1 MGRRS
6 ERPTCGIVA
15 AAVAA
20 ALAAC
25 ALLLPS
31 CASGEATVL
40 PLAGGEAAVS
50 EDGAASEAESGG
62 ATEAKAS
69 DDPEDPGDA
78 EASAADL
85 DEADEGASP
94 EGLEPTGD
102 ELAARMDAYLAAN
115 FPRAG
120 APGLAVAVVDAG
132 GVRYLRTF
140 GDCPD
145 ADAPFVV
152 GSLSKSFTA
161 VAVMQLVEQGAVDL
175 DAPASRYAP
184 GYDVPDEV
192 TVRSLLNQTSGF
204 GAYDSLAEAAD
215 GELGETF
222 GAFSYANANYDLL
235 GRVVE
240 GASGEDYARYLDE
253 HVLEPLG
260 MASTTADPA
269 RAEALGMV
277 PGHRDWFGLPVA
289 DGFRHAQGDG
299 AWGGPASGYVAS
311 SVRDMASYL
320 RMYLN
325 GGMGGDGARV
335 LSADSVRRMFLDRV
349 PDPEGDTYYG
359 MGWTSFSWDDGELV
373 LSHDGQVENYTAS
386 MCLLPERGIGIV
398 ALSDANDNAGGN
410 IRFFDLVGG
419 VVSVAIGG
427 TGQPMD
433 DAWTWAWRQRVD
445 VLYASALLLAVSPLL
460 LTGRWRRRLS
470 AACRGGVAPIVRAR
484 SLRMLLVRG
493 VLLHV
498 ALPACILALPFV
510 WGVPWRDLLTF
521 SPDVSTVLLASAGL
535 LVVAGAVRLAAAVTL
550 RNDEPPPSIMR
561 STWLRSSATLIDSSS
576 FIGVRIGGII
586 PFNSMFFMVKCPPLW
601 KMFMIAFM
609 FL

>member
-1 MGRRS
+1 MR
-6 ERPTCGIVA
+6 GIVA

-204 GAYDSLAEAAD
+204 GAYDSLAKAAD

-240 GASGEDYARYLDE
+240 GASGEDYACYLDE

-325 GGMGGDGARV
+325 GGMGDGARV

-561 STWLRSSATLIDSSS
+561 
-576 FIGVRIGGII
+576 
-586 PFNSMFFMVKCPPLW
+586 
-601 KMFMIAFM
+601 
-609 FL
+609 

>member
-1 MGRRS
+1 MR
-6 ERPTCGIVA
+6 GIVA

-240 GASGEDYARYLDE
+240 GASGEDYACYLDE

-325 GGMGGDGARV
+325 GGMGDGARV

-419 VVSVAIGG
+419 AVSVAIGG

-498 ALPACILALPFV
+498 ALPVCILALPFV

-561 STWLRSSATLIDSSS
+561 
-576 FIGVRIGGII
+576 
-586 PFNSMFFMVKCPPLW
+586 
-601 KMFMIAFM
+601 
-609 FL
+609 

>member
-460 LTGRWRRRLS
+460 LMGRWRRRLS

-484 SLRMLLVRG
+484 SLRMLLVRS

-561 STWLRSSATLIDSSS
+561 
-576 FIGVRIGGII
+576 
-586 PFNSMFFMVKCPPLW
+586 
-601 KMFMIAFM
+601 
-609 FL
+609 

>member
-1 MGRRS
+1 MRS
-6 ERPTCGIVA
+6 IFA

-50 EDGAASEAESGG
+50 EDGATSGAEFGG
-62 ATEAKAS
+62 ATEAKSS
-69 DDPEDPGDA
+69 DDPEDPDDA

-419 VVSVAIGG
+419 AVSVAIGG

-498 ALPACILALPFV
+498 ALPVCILALPFV

-561 STWLRSSATLIDSSS
+561 
-576 FIGVRIGGII
+576 
-586 PFNSMFFMVKCPPLW
+586 
-601 KMFMIAFM
+601 
-609 FL
+609 

>member
-1 MGRRS
+1 MR
-6 ERPTCGIVA
+6 GIVA

-102 ELAARMDAYLAAN
+102 ELAARMDAYLAAS
-115 FPRAG
+115 FPRTG
-120 APGLAVAVVDAG
+120 APGLAVAVVDAD
-132 GVRYLRTF
+132 GVRYLRTL
-140 GDCPD
+140 GDCSG
-145 ADAPFVV
+145 ADAPFIV

-204 GAYDSLAEAAD
+204 GADDSLAEAAD

-260 MASTTADPA
+260 VASTTADPA

-277 PGHRDWFGLPVA
+277 PGHRDWFGLSVA

-561 STWLRSSATLIDSSS
+561 
-576 FIGVRIGGII
+576 
-586 PFNSMFFMVKCPPLW
+586 
-601 KMFMIAFM
+601 
-609 FL
+609 

>member
-6 ERPTCGIVA
+6 ERPTRGIVA

-222 GAFSYANANYDLL
+222 GTFSYANANYDLL

-240 GASGEDYARYLDE
+240 GASGEDYACYLDE

-325 GGMGGDGARV
+325 GGMGDGARV

-498 ALPACILALPFV
+498 ALPVCILALPFV

-561 STWLRSSATLIDSSS
+561 
-576 FIGVRIGGII
+576 
-586 PFNSMFFMVKCPPLW
+586 
-601 KMFMIAFM
+601 
-609 FL
+609 

>member
-6 ERPTCGIVA
+6 ERPTRGIVA

-222 GAFSYANANYDLL
+222 GTFSYANANYDLL

-311 SVRDMASYL
+311 SARDMASYL

-410 IRFFDLVGG
+410 IRFCDLVGG
-419 VVSVAIGG
+419 AVSVAIGG

-498 ALPACILALPFV
+498 ALPVCILALPFV

-561 STWLRSSATLIDSSS
+561 
-576 FIGVRIGGII
+576 
-586 PFNSMFFMVKCPPLW
+586 
-601 KMFMIAFM
+601 
-609 FL
+609 

>member
-69 DDPEDPGDA
+69 DDPGDPGDA

-184 GYDVPDEV
+184 GYDVPGEV

-269 RAEALGMV
+269 RAGALGMV

-561 STWLRSSATLIDSSS
+561 
-576 FIGVRIGGII
+576 
-586 PFNSMFFMVKCPPLW
+586 
-601 KMFMIAFM
+601 
-609 FL
+609 

>member
-1 MGRRS
+1 MR
-6 ERPTCGIVA
+6 GIFA
-15 AAVAA
+15 AAVA

-50 EDGAASEAESGG
+50 EDGATSGAEFGG
-62 ATEAKAS
+62 ATEAKSS

-132 GVRYLRTF
+132 GVHYLRTF

-561 STWLRSSATLIDSSS
+561 
-576 FIGVRIGGII
+576 
-586 PFNSMFFMVKCPPLW
+586 
-601 KMFMIAFM
+601 
-609 FL
+609 

>member
-1 MGRRS
+1 MR
-6 ERPTCGIVA
+6 GIFA

-50 EDGAASEAESGG
+50 EDGATSGAEFGG

-69 DDPEDPGDA
+69 DDPEDPDDA
-78 EASAADL
+78 EASTADL

-120 APGLAVAVVDAG
+120 APGLAVAVVDAD

-145 ADAPFVV
+145 ADAPFIV

-161 VAVMQLVEQGAVDL
+161 AAVMQLVEQGAVDL

-410 IRFFDLVGG
+410 
-419 VVSVAIGG
+419 
-427 TGQPMD
+427 
-433 DAWTWAWRQRVD
+433 D

-484 SLRMLLVRG
+484 SLRMLLVRS

-561 STWLRSSATLIDSSS
+561 
-576 FIGVRIGGII
+576 
-586 PFNSMFFMVKCPPLW
+586 
-601 KMFMIAFM
+601 
-609 FL
+609 

>member
-1 MGRRS
+1 MR
-6 ERPTCGIVA
+6 GIVA

-235 GRVVE
+235 GRVAE
-240 GASGEDYARYLDE
+240 GASGEDYACYLDE

-325 GGMGGDGARV
+325 GGMGDGARV

-561 STWLRSSATLIDSSS
+561 
-576 FIGVRIGGII
+576 
-586 PFNSMFFMVKCPPLW
+586 
-601 KMFMIAFM
+601 
-609 FL
+609 

>member
-1 MGRRS
+1 MR
-6 ERPTCGIVA
+6 GIFA
-15 AAVAA
+15 AAVA

-50 EDGAASEAESGG
+50 EDGATSGAEFGG
-62 ATEAKAS
+62 ATEAKSS

-561 STWLRSSATLIDSSS
+561 
-576 FIGVRIGGII
+576 
-586 PFNSMFFMVKCPPLW
+586 
-601 KMFMIAFM
+601 
-609 FL
+609 

>member
-1 MGRRS
+1 MR
-6 ERPTCGIVA
+6 GIVA

-132 GVRYLRTF
+132 GVHYLRTF

-325 GGMGGDGARV
+325 GGMGDGARV

-561 STWLRSSATLIDSSS
+561 
-576 FIGVRIGGII
+576 
-586 PFNSMFFMVKCPPLW
+586 
-601 KMFMIAFM
+601 
-609 FL
+609 

>member
-1 MGRRS
+1 MR
-6 ERPTCGIVA
+6 GIFA

-50 EDGAASEAESGG
+50 EDGATSGAEFGG

-69 DDPEDPGDA
+69 DDPEDPDDA
-78 EASAADL
+78 EASTADL

-120 APGLAVAVVDAG
+120 APGLAVAVVDAD

-222 GAFSYANANYDLL
+222 GAYSYANAIYDLL

-561 STWLRSSATLIDSSS
+561 
-576 FIGVRIGGII
+576 
-586 PFNSMFFMVKCPPLW
+586 
-601 KMFMIAFM
+601 
-609 FL
+609 

>member
-1 MGRRS
+1 MR
-6 ERPTCGIVA
+6 GIVA

-325 GGMGGDGARV
+325 GGMGDGARV

-359 MGWTSFSWDDGELV
+359 MGWTPFSWDDGELV

-419 VVSVAIGG
+419 AVSVAIGG

-561 STWLRSSATLIDSSS
+561 
-576 FIGVRIGGII
+576 
-586 PFNSMFFMVKCPPLW
+586 
-601 KMFMIAFM
+601 
-609 FL
+609 

>member
-1 MGRRS
+1 MR
-6 ERPTCGIVA
+6 GIFA
-15 AAVAA
+15 AAVA

-222 GAFSYANANYDLL
+222 GTFSYANANYDLL

-311 SVRDMASYL
+311 SARDMASYL

-498 ALPACILALPFV
+498 ALSACILALPFV

-561 STWLRSSATLIDSSS
+561 
-576 FIGVRIGGII
+576 
-586 PFNSMFFMVKCPPLW
+586 
-601 KMFMIAFM
+601 
-609 FL
+609 

>member
-94 EGLEPTGD
+94 EGLELTGD

-240 GASGEDYARYLDE
+240 GASGEDYACYLDE

-325 GGMGGDGARV
+325 GGMGDGARV

-561 STWLRSSATLIDSSS
+561 
-576 FIGVRIGGII
+576 
-586 PFNSMFFMVKCPPLW
+586 
-601 KMFMIAFM
+601 
-609 FL
+609 

>member
-50 EDGAASEAESGG
+50 EDGATSGAEFGG
-62 ATEAKAS
+62 ATEAKSS
-69 DDPEDPGDA
+69 DDPEDPDDA

-120 APGLAVAVVDAG
+120 APGLAVAVVDAD

-145 ADAPFVV
+145 ADAPFIV

-484 SLRMLLVRG
+484 SLRMLLVRS

-561 STWLRSSATLIDSSS
+561 
-576 FIGVRIGGII
+576 
-586 PFNSMFFMVKCPPLW
+586 
-601 KMFMIAFM
+601 
-609 FL
+609 

>member
-6 ERPTCGIVA
+6 ERSTCGIVA

-152 GSLSKSFTA
+152 GSLSKAFTA

-240 GASGEDYARYLDE
+240 GASGEDYACYLDE

-484 SLRMLLVRG
+484 SLRMLLVRS

-561 STWLRSSATLIDSSS
+561 
-576 FIGVRIGGII
+576 
-586 PFNSMFFMVKCPPLW
+586 
-601 KMFMIAFM
+601 
-609 FL
+609 

>member
-1 MGRRS
+1 MR
-6 ERPTCGIVA
+6 GIFA
-15 AAVAA
+15 AAVA

-40 PLAGGEAAVS
+40 PLGGGEAAVS
-50 EDGAASEAESGG
+50 EDGATSGAEFGG
-62 ATEAKAS
+62 ATEAKSS
-69 DDPEDPGDA
+69 DDPEDPDDA
-78 EASAADL
+78 EASTADL

-94 EGLEPTGD
+94 EGFEPTGD

-320 RMYLN
+320 RLYLN

-561 STWLRSSATLIDSSS
+561 
-576 FIGVRIGGII
+576 
-586 PFNSMFFMVKCPPLW
+586 
-601 KMFMIAFM
+601 
-609 FL
+609 

>member
-1 MGRRS
+1 MR
-6 ERPTCGIVA
+6 GIFA
-15 AAVAA
+15 AAVA

-50 EDGAASEAESGG
+50 EDGATSGAEFGG
-62 ATEAKAS
+62 ATEAKSS

-484 SLRMLLVRG
+484 SLRMLLVRS

-561 STWLRSSATLIDSSS
+561 
-576 FIGVRIGGII
+576 
-586 PFNSMFFMVKCPPLW
+586 
-601 KMFMIAFM
+601 
-609 FL
+609 

>member
-6 ERPTCGIVA
+6 ERPTRGIVA

-222 GAFSYANANYDLL
+222 GTFSYANANYDLL

-299 AWGGPASGYVAS
+299 AWGGPASGYMAS
-311 SVRDMASYL
+311 SARDMASYL

-419 VVSVAIGG
+419 AVSVAIGG

-498 ALPACILALPFV
+498 ALPVCILALPFV

-561 STWLRSSATLIDSSS
+561 
-576 FIGVRIGGII
+576 
-586 PFNSMFFMVKCPPLW
+586 
-601 KMFMIAFM
+601 
-609 FL
+609 

>member
-1 MGRRS
+1 MR
-6 ERPTCGIVA
+6 GIFA
-15 AAVAA
+15 AAVA

-102 ELAARMDAYLAAN
+102 ELAARMDAYLAAS
-115 FPRAG
+115 FPRTG
-120 APGLAVAVVDAG
+120 APGLAVAVVDAD
-132 GVRYLRTF
+132 GVRYLRTL
-140 GDCPD
+140 GDCSG
-145 ADAPFVV
+145 ADAPFIV

-204 GAYDSLAEAAD
+204 GADDSLAEAAD

-260 MASTTADPA
+260 VASTTADPA

-277 PGHRDWFGLPVA
+277 PGHRDWFGLSVA

-419 VVSVAIGG
+419 AVSVAIGG

-498 ALPACILALPFV
+498 ALPICILALPFV

-561 STWLRSSATLIDSSS
+561 
-576 FIGVRIGGII
+576 
-586 PFNSMFFMVKCPPLW
+586 
-601 KMFMIAFM
+601 
-609 FL
+609 

>member
-1 MGRRS
+1 MR
-6 ERPTCGIVA
+6 GIVA

-325 GGMGGDGARV
+325 GGMGDGARV

-433 DAWTWAWRQRVD
+433 DAWTWAWRPRVD

-550 RNDEPPPSIMR
+550 RNDEPPPTIMR
-561 STWLRSSATLIDSSS
+561 
-576 FIGVRIGGII
+576 
-586 PFNSMFFMVKCPPLW
+586 
-601 KMFMIAFM
+601 
-609 FL
+609 

>member
-6 ERPTCGIVA
+6 ERPTRGIVA

-184 GYDVPDEV
+184 GYDVPGEV

-561 STWLRSSATLIDSSS
+561 
-576 FIGVRIGGII
+576 
-586 PFNSMFFMVKCPPLW
+586 
-601 KMFMIAFM
+601 
-609 FL
+609 

>member
-1 MGRRS
+1 MR
-6 ERPTCGIVA
+6 GIFA

-50 EDGAASEAESGG
+50 EDGATSGAEFGG

-69 DDPEDPGDA
+69 DDPEDPDDA
-78 EASAADL
+78 EASTADL

-120 APGLAVAVVDAG
+120 APGLAVAVVDAD

-145 ADAPFVV
+145 ADAPFIV

-161 VAVMQLVEQGAVDL
+161 AAVMQLVEQGAVDL

-325 GGMGGDGARV
+325 GGMGGDGARM

-561 STWLRSSATLIDSSS
+561 
-576 FIGVRIGGII
+576 
-586 PFNSMFFMVKCPPLW
+586 
-601 KMFMIAFM
+601 
-609 FL
+609 

>member
-1 MGRRS
+1 MR
-6 ERPTCGIVA
+6 GIFA

-50 EDGAASEAESGG
+50 EDGATSGAEFGG

-69 DDPEDPGDA
+69 DDPEDPDDA
-78 EASAADL
+78 EASTADL

-120 APGLAVAVVDAG
+120 APGLAVAVVDAD

-145 ADAPFVV
+145 ADAPFIV

-161 VAVMQLVEQGAVDL
+161 AAVMQLVEQGAVDL

-410 IRFFDLVGG
+410 NRFFDLVGG

-561 STWLRSSATLIDSSS
+561 
-576 FIGVRIGGII
+576 
-586 PFNSMFFMVKCPPLW
+586 
-601 KMFMIAFM
+601 
-609 FL
+609 

>member
-1 MGRRS
+1 MR
-6 ERPTCGIVA
+6 GIFA
-15 AAVAA
+15 ATVA

-50 EDGAASEAESGG
+50 EDGATSGAEFGG
-62 ATEAKAS
+62 ATEAKSS
-69 DDPEDPGDA
+69 DDPEDPDDA
-78 EASAADL
+78 EASTADL

-145 ADAPFVV
+145 ADAPFIV

-419 VVSVAIGG
+419 AVSVAIGG

-561 STWLRSSATLIDSSS
+561 
-576 FIGVRIGGII
+576 
-586 PFNSMFFMVKCPPLW
+586 
-601 KMFMIAFM
+601 
-609 FL
+609 

>member
-50 EDGAASEAESGG
+50 EDGAASGAEFGG

-192 TVRSLLNQTSGF
+192 TVRSLLNQKSGF

-561 STWLRSSATLIDSSS
+561 
-576 FIGVRIGGII
+576 
-586 PFNSMFFMVKCPPLW
+586 
-601 KMFMIAFM
+601 
-609 FL
+609 

>member
-1 MGRRS
+1 
-6 ERPTCGIVA
+6 
-15 AAVAA
+15 
-20 ALAAC
+20 LAAC

-240 GASGEDYARYLDE
+240 GASGEDYACYLDE

-325 GGMGGDGARV
+325 GGMGDGARV

-561 STWLRSSATLIDSSS
+561 
-576 FIGVRIGGII
+576 
-586 PFNSMFFMVKCPPLW
+586 
-601 KMFMIAFM
+601 
-609 FL
+609 

>member
-1 MGRRS
+1 M
-6 ERPTCGIVA
+6 
-15 AAVAA
+15 AA

-50 EDGAASEAESGG
+50 EDGATSGAESGG

-132 GVRYLRTF
+132 GVRYLRTL

-145 ADAPFVV
+145 ADTPFIV

-484 SLRMLLVRG
+484 SLRMLLVRS

-561 STWLRSSATLIDSSS
+561 
-576 FIGVRIGGII
+576 
-586 PFNSMFFMVKCPPLW
+586 
-601 KMFMIAFM
+601 
-609 FL
+609 

>member
-1 MGRRS
+1 MRS
-6 ERPTCGIVA
+6 IFA
-15 AAVAA
+15 AAVA

-561 STWLRSSATLIDSSS
+561 
-576 FIGVRIGGII
+576 
-586 PFNSMFFMVKCPPLW
+586 
-601 KMFMIAFM
+601 
-609 FL
+609 

>member
-1 MGRRS
+1 MR
-6 ERPTCGIVA
+6 GIVA

-240 GASGEDYARYLDE
+240 GASGEDYACYLDE

-325 GGMGGDGARV
+325 GGMGDGARV

-510 WGVPWRDLLTF
+510 WGVPWRDLLMF

-561 STWLRSSATLIDSSS
+561 
-576 FIGVRIGGII
+576 
-586 PFNSMFFMVKCPPLW
+586 
-601 KMFMIAFM
+601 
-609 FL
+609 

>member
-6 ERPTCGIVA
+6 ERPTRGIVA

-240 GASGEDYARYLDE
+240 GASGEDYACYLDE

-325 GGMGGDGARV
+325 GGMGDGARV

-460 LTGRWRRRLS
+460 LMGRWRRRLS

-535 LVVAGAVRLAAAVTL
+535 LVVAGAVRLAATVPL
-550 RNDEPPPSIMR
+550 RNDEPPPSIR
-561 STWLRSSATLIDSSS
+561 R
-576 FIGVRIGGII
+576 
-586 PFNSMFFMVKCPPLW
+586 
-601 KMFMIAFM
+601 
-609 FL
+609 

>member
-50 EDGAASEAESGG
+50 EDGAATEAESGG

-120 APGLAVAVVDAG
+120 APGLAVAVVDAD

-145 ADAPFVV
+145 ADAPFIV
-152 GSLSKSFTA
+152 GSLSKSFTVA
-161 VAVMQLVEQGAVDL
+161 AVMQLVEQGAVDL

-561 STWLRSSATLIDSSS
+561 
-576 FIGVRIGGII
+576 
-586 PFNSMFFMVKCPPLW
+586 
-601 KMFMIAFM
+601 
-609 FL
+609 

>member
-1 MGRRS
+1 MR
-6 ERPTCGIVA
+6 GIVA

-222 GAFSYANANYDLL
+222 GTFSYANANYDLL

-311 SVRDMASYL
+311 SARDMASYL

-419 VVSVAIGG
+419 AVSVAIGG

-498 ALPACILALPFV
+498 ALPVCILALPFV

-561 STWLRSSATLIDSSS
+561 
-576 FIGVRIGGII
+576 
-586 PFNSMFFMVKCPPLW
+586 
-601 KMFMIAFM
+601 
-609 FL
+609 

>member
-6 ERPTCGIVA
+6 ERPTRGIVA

-50 EDGAASEAESGG
+50 EDGATSGAEFGG
-62 ATEAKAS
+62 ATEAKSS
-69 DDPEDPGDA
+69 DDPEDPDDA

-311 SVRDMASYL
+311 SARDMASYL

-561 STWLRSSATLIDSSS
+561 
-576 FIGVRIGGII
+576 
-586 PFNSMFFMVKCPPLW
+586 
-601 KMFMIAFM
+601 
-609 FL
+609 